1 MRKKTAAPA
10 LLLVCLLCLTTW
22 TGVAA
27 AEERPGIVG
36 IDLLTVNDFHGAL
49 IESGRNPG
57 AAKFGAFLR
66 GEWAKNPHG
75 SIFVSA
81 GDMFQGSPDSNLLYG
96 KTVVEVLN
104 ALKLDAMTLGNHEF
118 DWGLDKLRQRVDEST
133 FRYVS
138 ANVREK
144 DGQGRLTFVQPY
156 AMLERFGLKI
166 AVIGIVTPETAY
178 TTGPK
183 TVAPFEFRD
192 PATVVR
198 ELIPVVRAKGAD
210 VVVVLSHLASYMDKQ
225 TGEVTGDAAD
235 LARSTPGVDAV
246 VSGHSHQTVAGK
258 AAGIPVVQAYYNGRA
273 LGRISLVYSRRDRK
287 IIASS
292 VQALET
298 PVKDAKADAGIAA
311 IVNRAQAE
319 IAPVKNVALGRAV
332 TDLSHDRY
340 ELSILGEWSSDVM
353 RQAGKADI
361 AFQNGGGLR
370 TSIPAGAVT
379 MGNLYEVMPFDN
391 TLVTMELSGA
401 QVLEVL
407 NHGLNGK
414 AGTVQ
419 FSGLQVMIDSSRPY
433 GEQLVEVRLADG
445 RLLDAGATYRIATND
460 FMAAGGDEFT
470 TLKQGRNV
478 TDTFIPIRDAL
489 ADAVKKA
496 GTLQIKK
503 DGRLRDIKGAAV
515 KPAA

>member
-1 MRKKTAAPA
+1 
-10 LLLVCLLCLTTW
+10 
-22 TGVAA
+22 
-27 AEERPGIVG
+27 
-36 IDLLTVNDFHGAL
+36 
-49 IESGRNPG
+49 
-57 AAKFGAFLR
+57 
-66 GEWAKNPHG
+66 
-75 SIFVSA
+75 
-81 GDMFQGSPDSNLLYG
+81 
-96 KTVVEVLN
+96 
-104 ALKLDAMTLGNHEF
+104 
-118 DWGLDKLRQRVDEST
+118 
-133 FRYVS
+133 
-138 ANVREK
+138 
-144 DGQGRLTFVQPY
+144 
-156 AMLERFGLKI
+156 MLERLGLKI

-198 ELIPVVRAKGAD
+198 ELIPAVRAQGAD
-210 VVVVLSHLASYMDKQ
+210 VVVVLSHLASYMDQQ

-235 LARSTPGVDAV
+235 LVRSTPGVDAV

-311 IVNRAQAE
+311 IVNRAQSE
-319 IAPVKNVALGRAV
+319 IAPVKNVALGR
-332 TDLSHDRY
+332 TIGDLSHDRY
-340 ELSILGEWSSDVM
+340 ELSVLGEWSADVM

-401 QVLEVL
+401 QVLQVL

-419 FSGLQVMIDSSRPY
+419 FSGLQVTIDSSRPY
-433 GEQLVEVRLADG
+433 GEQLMEVRLADG
-445 RLLDAGATYRIATND
+445 RLLDPGATYRIVTND

-470 TLKQGRNV
+470 MFQQGRNI
-478 TDTFIPIRDAL
+478 TDTFIPVRDVL

-503 DGRLRDIKGAAV
+503 DCRLRDIKGLAV